1 MLTKDQPRLGAVPAW
16 SPHAERR
23 DTPFTYLLLAGILLL
38 AAVLRFWSLT
48 ARGFIYWD
56 EGKFALEGMRL
67 HWALGHLLGS
77 KATLTGKPVGT
88 AKPTHALLMALGYTV
103 MGVHDYAPLV
113 IDAAASLLSVAL
125 LFFVAR
131 RLFDPTVGLLAALL
145 LAVSEYDVIYARSA
159 LSESDAN
166 LFLLAGVL
174 CWVHSYGDENRA
186 LRRPAWLWPLL
197 AGLLMGVGFTAN
209 YRLLVYIAAIV
220 AFDLWWCARQAGWR
234 WSAIRALLW
243 ATGLCLAPVLWQL
256 AGLLGDSSGVV
267 LFQGDVAEISTTYLR
282 EAMYQLHEG
291 KQSVLRFQPLPYL
304 QWYVVR
310 ESWPLFLLTLLGM
323 VMALRQRRFAWLAM
337 TVPVLLPYLVYVFA
351 PFVVPRNLTSLLPFA
366 SVLAAAAVVEPAR
379 RLKHGGVRLA
389 ALLLAALLFGG
400 YEGLAS
406 WRLSGVRSGFAQAA
420 QYVDRRGGG
429 ALTSN
434 EIMVFYLRGHGMLC
448 TAPAF
453 PQHVAFLPQYS
464 RWGYAYIVLD
474 NHHTSRGTLFV
485 RAHLPRVA
493 RYPAAGAVSLGES
506 LISSENGSAPDPHA
520 QPEHV
525 DVYRFGRS
533 HGAPLK
539 NRANICSVDEVT

>member
-1 MLTKDQPRLGAVPAW
+1 MLSKDLPRFGAVPAW
-16 SPHAERR
+16 SPHSERR

-67 HWALGHLLGS
+67 QWAIGHLLGS

-88 AKPTHALLMALGYTV
+88 AKPTHALLMALGYAV

-113 IDAAASLLSVAL
+113 IDAVASLLSVAL
-125 LFFVAR
+125 LFLVAR
-131 RLFDPTVGLLAALL
+131 RLFDPTVGLLAALF

-174 CWVHSYGDENRA
+174 CWVHSYGDQSRA
-186 LRRPAWLWPLL
+186 LRRPAWLWPVL

-220 AFDLWWCARQAGWR
+220 AFDLCWCTWHAGWR
-234 WSAIRALLW
+234 RGVVRAVLW
-243 ATGLCLAPVLWQL
+243 AAGLCVAPLLWQL
-256 AGLLGDSSGVV
+256 AGLLADASGVV
-267 LFQGDVAEISTTYLR
+267 LFQADVAETTTTYLR
-282 EAMYQLHEG
+282 EAIYQLHQG

-323 VMALRQRRFAWLAM
+323 VISLRQRRFAWLAM

-351 PFVVPRNLTSLLPFA
+351 PFVVPRNLTSLLAFA
-366 SVLAAAAVVEPAR
+366 SVLGAAAVIEPAR
-379 RLKHGGVRLA
+379 RLRLRSARLA
-389 ALLLAALLFGG
+389 APLLAALLFGG

-406 WRLSGVRSGFAQAA
+406 WRLSGVRSGFARAA
-420 QYVDRRGGG
+420 QYVDRHGGG

-434 EIMVFYLRGHGMLC
+434 EIMVFYLRGPGMTC
-448 TAPAF
+448 AAPAF
-453 PQHVAFLPQYS
+453 PQHVKFLPQYS

-474 NHHTSRGTLFV
+474 NHHTSRGTLYV

-493 RYPAAGAVSLGES
+493 RYPAAGVVSLGES
-506 LISSENGSAPDPHA
+506 LISSENGSPPDPHA

-525 DVYRFGRS
+525 DVYRFGPS
-533 HGAPLK
+533 HRLARK
-539 NRANICSVDEVT
+539 NRADICSVDEVT